1 MCGIAGGIAA
11 GHNDLS
17 IGMDRALTAIMHRGP
32 DDEGRHL
39 APGMCFGMRR
49 LAIIDRAHGHQPVF
63 NEDGS
68 IGVVFNGEI
77 YNYREL
83 MERLRSRGHRF
94 QTQSDTETLVHLY
107 EDYGE
112 DLCRHLRGM
121 FAFAIWDARRRELF
135 LARDRL
141 GKKPL
146 YFSKTPHGLV
156 FASELKALL
165 PLLRAAG
172 MQPTLN
178 EQALYD
184 YLSLGSVPQPQTIYA
199 GVECL
204 PAGAWCRIDASGT
217 FRQAQYWSPERAQDQ
232 PPISYQE
239 ALERTRMLVADAV
252 RCRLQSEVPLGVFL
266 SAGVDSSV
274 VAYEASRALSGTLRT
289 FTVAVNDEHLDE
301 SPIAT
306 RTARALGVQNDIL
319 HLDLVSTPDLI
330 SIIRHF
336 DQPFADSSAIPS
348 FAVSRAAR
356 QHVTVVLNGDGGDET
371 FAGYRRH
378 LAAAWAA
385 RLGWIPARG
394 ARLAAHSIRSFA
406 EARRSPLG
414 FSARFLRGLGH
425 RGGARYLHWTTD
437 LLREPFKSRIW
448 LGSPQRPTESWLDTL
463 APADATPLRRQMLTD
478 LRVNLVS
485 GLLVKMDMAS
495 MAASLEARSPLLDH
509 SLVELTASLPDSYLT
524 QGGTS
529 KALLRG
535 AYAGTLPA
543 EVLQGRKRGFEI
555 PLRQWLT
562 GGLRPLV
569 HDTLGR
575 PNAFVRTLLDGHF
588 IDDLLARHHLPEMRW
603 EGVVYT
609 LLVLELWANDSRSQ
623 GILP

>member
-1 MCGIAGGIAA
+1 MCGIAGGIDA
-11 GHNDLS
+11 GHHDLS
-17 IGMDRALTAIMHRGP
+17 IGLDRALAAIAHRGP
-32 DDEGRHL
+32 DDEGRHIGHGVCL
-39 APGMCFGMRR
+39 GMRR

-83 MERLRSRGHRF
+83 MERLQSRGHRF

-121 FAFAIWDARRRELF
+121 FAFAIWDAKRRELF

-146 YFSKTPHGLV
+146 YFSRTAHGLV
-156 FASELKALL
+156 FASEVKALL
-165 PLLRAAG
+165 PLLHAAG
-172 MQPTLN
+172 TQPTLH
-178 EQALYD
+178 EEALYD
-184 YLSLGSVPQPQTIYA
+184 YLSLGCVPQPATIYA
-199 GVECL
+199 GVQCL

-217 FRQAQYWSPERAQDQ
+217 FRQVEYWSPERVQAA
-232 PPISYQE
+232 PPIPYEE
-239 ALERTRMLVADAV
+239 ALERTRTLVADAV
-252 RCRLQSEVPLGVFL
+252 RCRLESEVPLGVFL

-274 VAYEASRALSGTLRT
+274 VAYEASRALGGTLRT
-289 FTVAVNDEHLDE
+289 YTVAVADQQLDE
-301 SPIAT
+301 SPIAA
-306 RTARALGVQNDIL
+306 RTAQALGVKNDIL
-319 HLDLVSTPDLI
+319 RLDLVSAPDLAA
-330 SIIRHF
+330 IIRHF

-356 QHVTVVLNGDGGDET
+356 QNVTVVLNGDGGDET

-378 LAAAWAA
+378 LAAAWTA
-385 RLGWIPARG
+385 RLGWLPARW
-394 ARLAAHSIRSFA
+394 ALLASQSVRPFA
-406 EARRSPLG
+406 ETRRSPLG
-414 FSARFLRGLGH
+414 FTTRFLRGLAH
-425 RGGARYLHWTTD
+425 QGGARYLHWTTD
-437 LLREPFKSRIW
+437 LLREPLKSRIW
-448 LGSPQRPTESWLDTL
+448 LGSRQRPTESWLDTL

-509 SLVELTASLPDSYLT
+509 SLVELTASLPDAYLT
-524 QGGTS
+524 RGGTP
-529 KALLRG
+529 KALLRD
-535 AYAGTLPA
+535 AYAGLLPA
-543 EVLQGRKRGFEI
+543 EVLRGRKRGFEI
-555 PLRQWLT
+555 PLREWLT

-569 HDTLGR
+569 HDMLGR
-575 PNAFVRTLLDGHF
+575 PNAFVRTLLDGRF
-588 IDDLLARHHLPEMRW
+588 IDDVLGCDHLPDMRW
-603 EGVVYT
+603 EGVVYA
-609 LLVLELWANDSRSQ
+609 LLVLELWADDSRSQ